1 MEFFFKNKIKRIYPE
16 IKYKFDFELKKRV
29 SSFLKETNLKLF
41 KNINHEFLIFLS
53 ENILYEKELQKF
65 LTRRFNVLK
74 TNFLFADHLTW
85 LDNYILSKF
94 LYEKKKEIILCSHGM
109 MDISDNKFEKNELI
123 SLASG
128 LCSSEYLTTVISQ
141 TPSAYEFSKKHL
153 IEKKIRIIKAHP
165 FAYHGLRNKEK
176 NNTNKTNIL
185 FAGTYKVFLS
195 RPYIYQ
201 GSFQFFNNIK
211 KLVLIFKN
219 LKDVNLI
226 FNIRTNDEIDNSFYK
241 ELSKDIPNIQFI
253 FNGDIEKLMQKS
265 QILISN
271 FSTLIDEFSYLKK
284 PVIILK
290 DNLKYYP
297 YKNIYRS
304 EENNEN
310 EENLSPIYYYN
321 SKELKENLHKIIIKL
336 KKKKVVE
343 TPRHIWREDEVLDN
357 NHLLDKIN

>member
-1 MEFFFKNKIKRIYPE
+1 M
-16 IKYKFDFELKKRV
+16 
-29 SSFLKETNLKLF
+29 
-41 KNINHEFLIFLS
+41 
-53 ENILYEKELQKF
+53 
-65 LTRRFNVLK
+65 
-74 TNFLFADHLTW
+74 
-85 LDNYILSKF
+85 
-94 LYEKKKEIILCSHGM
+94 KKKEIILCSHGM

-271 FSTLIDEFSYLKK
+271 FSTLIDEFSYLKTS
-284 PVIILK
+284 
-290 DNLKYYP
+290 NYFE
-297 YKNIYRS
+297 R
-304 EENNEN
+304 
-310 EENLSPIYYYN
+310 
-321 SKELKENLHKIIIKL
+321 
-336 KKKKVVE
+336 
-343 TPRHIWREDEVLDN
+343 
-357 NHLLDKIN
+357 